1 MSHGR
6 QHGSANVYKKK
17 GSKSGFTMGQ
27 LCLYL
32 STIRET

>member
-6 QHGSANVYKKK
+6 QHGSTNVYKK

-32 STIRET
+32 FTIRET